1 MGYPFAFGGC
11 SAILGRAALHIGF
24 GRSGMFEPWD
34 QIPAHL
40 RPDAVD
46 ATRGVATV
54 FPAFTLAMT
63 RLHQEQANRA
73 SEPRS
78 FLRRCTD
85 GRHWCGPAL

>member
-1 MGYPFAFGGC
+1 
-11 SAILGRAALHIGF
+11 
-24 GRSGMFEPWD
+24 MFELWD

-46 ATRGVATV
+46 TTRGAATV

-73 SEPRS
+73 SEPPEFS
-78 FLRRCTD
+78 EAVC
-85 GRHWCGPAL
+85 GRPALVRAGVVRGQARGPAGPRPSAEAYPASHAGTAA